1 MTTEAHV
8 IVFVDVPDGWHTTK
22 RLDRVVL
29 GTEEQAQ
36 AVADALNKEHG
47 YAPDEDGDWWSE
59 HYTVTTVPLVQ
70 P

>member
-1 MTTEAHV
+1 MSGEAHV
-8 IVFVDVPDGWHTTK
+8 IVFVQYDGWHTTK
-22 RLDRVVL
+22 RLDRAVL